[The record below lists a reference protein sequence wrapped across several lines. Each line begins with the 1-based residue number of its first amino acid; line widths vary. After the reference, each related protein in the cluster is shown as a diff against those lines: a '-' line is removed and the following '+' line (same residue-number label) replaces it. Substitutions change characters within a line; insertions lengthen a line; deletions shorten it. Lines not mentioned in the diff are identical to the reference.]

1 MFDRLLIANR
11 GEIACRIARTA
22 RRLGIRTIAI
32 YSEADARA
40 RHVAVADEAHG
51 IGPAP
56 TQDSYLNIEAII
68 DAARRSGAEAVHPGY
83 GFLSENAEFAEA
95 CAKAG
100 LRFVGPPPD
109 TIRAMGSK
117 SAAREI
123 MGEAGVPLVP
133 GYHGADQDWKTLQ
146 AAAAALGYPVLL
158 KASAGGGG
166 RGMRVVEADAELID
180 AIAAARR
187 ESLAA
192 FGDDRLLVER
202 YIERPRHIEIQVF
215 ADNHGKVVHLF
226 ERDCSLQRRHQK
238 VVEEAPAPGL
248 DAEQRHAMGEVAVA
262 AAKAIGYVGAGTV
275 EFITDPDG
283 AFYFI
288 EMNTRLQVEHPVTE
302 MVTGHDLVEWQL
314 RVAAGESLPC
324 AQDELSIDGHAFEVR
339 LYAEDPSRDFLPGVG
354 RIGHLRLPAEGP
366 HVRIDSGVVEGDEI
380 TAFYDPMIAKLI
392 AWDMDRDAAL
402 RRLRAALA
410 EVQIAGIVTNLS
422 FLNLVAGHPAFAA
435 GDVDTH
441 FFERHA
447 TALLPEAAPASDNM
461 LALAALHVL
470 LTRAEAAAETARAS
484 GDPHSPWH
492 SVAGWRLNDT
502 GHDALSFR
510 DGETE
515 LTVPVRYDGGR
526 FRFDLPGGT
535 LAAGGE
541 LEPDGDLIAELD
553 SMRLTATVVR
563 EGDEITILAR
573 GHTHRLVLHDPAA
586 ETSTEDPSGGRLVAP
601 MPGKIVQ
608 VLVSEGDRV
617 ERGAPLV
624 IVEAMKME
632 HTITAPA
639 PGRVEKIHFGVGEMV
654 DEGAELVAFEAGE
667 EC

>member
-275 EFITDPDG
+275 V
-283 AFYFI
+283 I

-553 SMRLTATVVR
+553 GMRLTATVVR
-563 EGDEITILAR
+563 EDDEITILAQ
-573 GHTHRLVLHDPAA
+573 GHSHRLVLHDPAA
-586 ETSTEDPSGGRLVAP
+586 EASTEDPSGGRLVAP